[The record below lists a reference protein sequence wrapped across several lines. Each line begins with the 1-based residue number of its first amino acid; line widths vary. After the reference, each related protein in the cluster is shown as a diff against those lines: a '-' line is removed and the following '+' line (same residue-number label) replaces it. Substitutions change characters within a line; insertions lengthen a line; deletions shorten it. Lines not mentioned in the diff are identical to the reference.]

1 MTARPGARAGA
12 RRIVRLQSR
21 RSAAIH
27 ADPRAFVARL
37 DGDFLEAFHRF
48 AGEYLAVFGDDEEE
62 DASRDARG
70 ELVDAGRPL
79 FARYFAL
86 VKLALDAAETAETAE
101 TSRCDAASSRL
112 VQTRLVPAK
121 GLMAALAT
129 MAADLSS
136 AHRLVP
142 RLGWR
147 PRGGG
152 GGARRAR
159 ARVRA
164 VSRARDEARS
174 RAGRARDGR
183 VPRVGKP
190 TRSRAES
197 ARA

>member
-1 MTARPGARAGA
+1 M
-12 RRIVRLQSR
+12 
-21 RSAAIH
+21 
-27 ADPRAFVARL
+27 ARL

-48 AGEYLAVFGDDEEE
+48 AGEYLEVFGDDEEE

-142 RLGWR
+142 RLGLGDR
-147 PRGGG
+147 AAEVVERAVRG
-152 GGARRAR
+152 
-159 ARVRA
+159 RVRA
-164 VSRARDEARS
+164 AFHALETKLVRALDELETVASLASESRLGIPS
-174 RAGRARDGR
+174 G
-183 VPRVGKP
+183 VG
-190 TRSRAES
+190 A
-197 ARA
+197 A